1 MTGLFVLFRHHLVVL
16 AKEIWAGHFT
26 LCGPDFLLGQMQ
38 TCQRFGLKLVT
49 VLGLLCGCERWQI
62 LPVGPQL
69 SPLSFCFPSSAEV
82 APAVGFVHECAGF
95 AVGPP
100 QHGSVPCY

>member
-1 MTGLFVLFRHHLVVL
+1 MVL